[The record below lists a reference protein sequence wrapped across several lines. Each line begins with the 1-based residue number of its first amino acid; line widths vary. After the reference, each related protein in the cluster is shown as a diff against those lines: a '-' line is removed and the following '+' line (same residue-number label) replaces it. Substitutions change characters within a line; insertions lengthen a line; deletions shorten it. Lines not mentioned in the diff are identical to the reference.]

1 VSHEH
6 VEIVRR
12 VLASFNS
19 GGDEKLTDELVESE
33 ATFEPL
39 LLGVEG
45 EPYRGADGIMRWISE
60 MHETLA
66 DVHAD
71 FSEIEDRGDLM
82 LLTGQTTGRGR
93 ETGAPFE
100 QRWVIAARFRSDR
113 LSYVKICRTREE
125 ALEAAGLP

>member
-12 VLASFNS
+12 VLAAFNS
-19 GGDEKLTDELVESE
+19 GGDEKLTDELVEPE

-45 EPYRGADGIMRWISE
+45 KPYRGAAGIMRWISE

-71 FSEIEDRGDLM
+71 FSGIEDRGDRM

-100 QRWVIAARFRSDR
+100 QRWVIAVRFRRDR
-113 LSYVKICRTREE
+113 LSYVKICRTRDE